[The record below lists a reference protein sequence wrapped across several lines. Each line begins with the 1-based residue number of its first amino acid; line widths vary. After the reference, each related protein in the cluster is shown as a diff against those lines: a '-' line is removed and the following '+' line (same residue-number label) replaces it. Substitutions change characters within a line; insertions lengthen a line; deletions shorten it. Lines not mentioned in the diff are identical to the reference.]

1 MVMVTGIQLC
11 QSVIIVKALCKIW
24 AADVATM
31 AASYT
36 ESMTVSVKSF
46 IAVAGN

>member
-1 MVMVTGIQLC
+1 MC
-11 QSVIIVKALCKIW
+11 QSVIIVEALCKIW

-36 ESMTVSVKSF
+36 EHDGEREGFHCGCGKLVYNDDEK
-46 IAVAGN
+46 